1 MNPPVTVSHLGLLPL
16 SLYSYVAP
24 TERGGYRLVCA
35 ARRLV
40 PRADWQGSFAVPG
53 GIALNLDLATY
64 PDCCMAVG
72 LYELDTCRTLRQLL
86 PAGTALLDVGAN
98 LGYFSLLAARWV
110 GPGGRVDS
118 VEPDPLNRQRLQANL
133 VANGFDG
140 KVKVHPVA
148 ASDHSGELRLWHP
161 DGAGANHGMASTVVV
176 PQGAAREFT
185 VRCQRLADVVAE
197 CPDVVKMDVE
207 GAELSA
213 LKGMEP
219 WFRRQQP
226 PKLVIEHNQV
236 TAAAGAGYRCGDLL
250 RYLQSLRPDY
260 RAWWIGW
267 RHQELTGADQID
279 GIARQGNILYA
290 TGS

>member
-1 MNPPVTVSHLGLLPL
+1 MMRASLWPL
-16 SLYSYVAP
+16 KLYARIAP

-40 PRADWQGSFAVPG
+40 PRGEWQGSFAGPG

-72 LYELDTCRTLRQLL
+72 LYELDTYRTLRQLL
-86 PAGTALLDVGAN
+86 PAGTAFLDVGAN

-118 VEPDPLNRQRLQANL
+118 IEPDPLNRQRLQANL
-133 VANGFDG
+133 AANGLEQR
-140 KVKVHPVA
+140 VKVHGIA
-148 ASDHSGELRLWHP
+148 ASDHAGELCLWHP
-161 DGAGANHGMASTVVV
+161 EGDGANHGMASTVVV
-176 PQGAAREFT
+176 PEGAAREFT
-185 VRCQRLADVVAE
+185 VRCERLAEVVAQ

-219 WFRRQQP
+219 WLRRERP

-236 TAAAGAGYRCGDLL
+236 AAAAAAGYRCGDLL
-250 RYLQSLRPDY
+250 RYLQSLHPGY

-267 RHQELTGADQID
+267 RKQGLTGADQID

-290 TGS
+290 VGPWQS